1 MPSVNKSKTM
11 NHSILEFF
19 GPASKRSTSILTEVA
34 DFVDRYKL
42 LTNWE
47 TADYQGW
54 RLPSISDPHW
64 WCGLFTTRGCLNVE
78 AHQKL
83 GKGNF
88 VYVKRYQRSC
98 YRAVCKTCYLK
109 WIARQSNNATRRIE
123 SYANKSGKKPIHL
136 ILIVNA
142 NQYNTPVKILR
153 QRMSHILKMAQIAG
167 AAVAFHPFRFNREKR
182 LFYPAP
188 HFHLVG
194 FGSEAK
200 IRQAFGKYGWYVKN
214 EGERESVFQT
224 FCYILSHCGVKK
236 GHQTVTWF
244 GDLSYSKLHV
254 EKEPKITKCP
264 VCGGDFEEVYYE
276 ELFHPVVPPDKPYE
290 GLVESDGW
298 HPVET
303 LMLEQNPRFDYASTM
318 DLNETLKGLTTAN

>member
-1 MPSVNKSKTM
+1 MPATQKSKAK

-19 GPASKRSTSILTEVA
+19 SPASERSNSILPNTA
-34 DFVDRYKL
+34 IFVEQYKF

-47 TADYQGW
+47 VADYQGW
-54 RLPSISDPHW
+54 TLPSIADPHH
-64 WCGLFTTRGCLNVE
+64 WCGQFATLGCMDIE
-78 AHQKL
+78 SHKKL

-88 VYVKRYQRSC
+88 IYVKRFQRSC
-98 YRAVCKTCYLK
+98 YRAVCKMCYLK

-123 SYANKSGKKPIHL
+123 AYANKSGKSPIHL

-153 QRMSHILKMAQIAG
+153 QRMSHILRMAGIDG
-167 AAVAFHPFRFNREKR
+167 AAVAFHPFRFDQRQR
-182 LFYPAP
+182 RWYPAP

-194 FGSEAK
+194 FGVEWK
-200 IRQAFGKYGWYVKN
+200 IRQAFGKYGWFVKN
-214 EGERESVFQT
+214 EQERRSVFQT

-244 GDLSYSKLHV
+244 GSLSYSKLQV

-290 GLVESDGW
+290 GLVGSDGW
-298 HPVET
+298 HSVKTMEFDAS
-303 LMLEQNPRFDYASTM
+303 NGFDYASTRE
-318 DLNETLKGLTTAN
+318 LNEVLKGLALAN